1 MRKLIAILISFMLL
15 FTVAA
20 CFGKDDGK
28 DNMNNNNNNGSSQG
42 GSYNDGT
49 NGGGSGG
56 NMNGGSMNGGGMNN
70 GSMNNGSMDSVED
83 LTDAERETLRSQID
97 STHGLTFGDTI
108 AASDT
113 PETFLM
119 TKERITGHRAAFDA
133 LTDTDRD
140 VLLGYLRA
148 GCNARELARRLGKDA
163 SGVTKLVKRAAARLQ
178 KNIEENS

>member
-97 STHGLTFGDTI
+97 STHGLTFGDI
-108 AASDT
+108 RF
-113 PETFLM
+113 EG
-119 TKERITGHRAAFDA
+119 TKAMITLKDVTEEIGDDVRNSIRDMVRSIRGSV
-133 LTDTDRD
+133 TD
-140 VLLGYLRA
+140 VEIL
-148 GCNARELARRLGKDA
+148 K
-163 SGVTKLVKRAAARLQ
+163 
-178 KNIEENS
+178 